1 VKRHNL
7 DMATGTSLSHV
18 FPLGSRLNERGHVE
32 VGGCDTID
40 LAREFGTP
48 AYVVAEDDLRARAR
62 AFVQA
67 GRETGHDDFGVV
79 FASKAF
85 PCTAVLSLFAEEGLW
100 CDVASGG
107 ELHLALN
114 AGFPSERILMHGNA
128 KSLDEL
134 AFALEQRI
142 GLIVIDNFDEID
154 RLDNLLNASQS
165 AHAPTGPPAHA
176 PVGTGSHVTRSS
188 QDVLI
193 RATPD
198 VRGDT
203 HEKIS
208 TGQADSKFG
217 FSMADVPAAIARVRA
232 VPGLSL
238 QGIHAHIGSQL
249 LELEPFRREVAALAQ
264 IGNGVGG
271 FSIYDLGGG
280 LGVAYTEAQHPPEI
294 EAWVGALVG
303 AAHEAG
309 IEPGARI
316 LVEPGRALTA
326 NAGITLYTVESVKR
340 NVSTWVAVD
349 GGMSDNLRPMLYGAT
364 YEAHM
369 ADRLGDP
376 VGESDPPDATRCVL
390 AGKHCESG
398 DAIAREVFL
407 EDPHPGDIVVTPAT
421 GAYGFAMASNYN
433 GVPRPPRD
441 LRRPDRPR
449 CPLARCHPARGS
461 PPRCRPR
468 CPLGGL
474 DRRPCPPL
482 RRAGAA
488 RRGLPGHER
497 STSAYSA
504 TARSARRSQPCSGSV
519 PPMSSGSPGASRS
532 WERCSPRAK
541 AVSRRSSSARTR
553 SSS

>member
-1 VKRHNL
+1 MTPRRVPSRVSRHNL

-18 FPLGSRLNERGHVE
+18 FPLGSRLNERGHIE
-32 VGGCDTID
+32 VGGCDTIE

-67 GRETGHDDFGVV
+67 GRDAGQQDFHVV

-85 PCTAVLSLFAEEGLW
+85 PCTAVLGLFAEEGLW

-114 AGFPSERILMHGNA
+114 AGFAPERILMHGNA
-128 KSLDEL
+128 KSEAEL
-134 AFALEQRI
+134 RMALEHRI

-154 RLDNLLNASQS
+154 RLAGLLAERRVDADPVRS
-165 AHAPTGPPAHA
+165 AGRPAGRSALKDDSFRPVHVPVGRTVHAPSGTGPHA
-176 PVGTGSHVTRSS
+176 ALSSSERGDIREGTDDHRQS
-188 QDVLI
+188 VLI
-193 RATPD
+193 RATPN

-217 FSMADVPAAIARVRA
+217 FSMADIPAAIERVRG
-232 VPGLSL
+232 VDGLVL
-238 QGIHAHIGSQL
+238 EGVHAHIGSQI
-249 LELEPFRREVAALAQ
+249 LELEPFRREAAALAEL
-264 IGNGVGG
+264 GSGVGG

-294 EAWVGALVG
+294 EEWVGAVVG

-309 IEPGARI
+309 ISSSARL

-326 NAGITLYTVESVKR
+326 NAGVTLYTVESVKR

-349 GGMSDNLRPMLYGAT
+349 GGMSDNLRPMLYGAV
-364 YEAHM
+364 YEAHI
-369 ADRLGDP
+369 ADRFGDQVGAVGDLVGAANP
-376 VGESDPPDATRCVL
+376 VGAAEGAGAARCVL

-398 DAIAREVFL
+398 DVIVREALF
-407 EDPHPGDIVVTPAT
+407 EDPKPGDVIVTPAT

-433 GVPRPPRD
+433 GVPRPPVLFCKDGDARVVVRRESFED
-441 LRRPDRPR
+441 L
-449 CPLARCHPARGS
+449 
-461 PPRCRPR
+461 
-468 CPLGGL
+468 
-474 DRRPCPPL
+474 
-482 RRAGAA
+482 
-488 RRGLPGHER
+488 
-497 STSAYSA
+497 
-504 TARSARRSQPCSGSV
+504 TARDV
-519 PPMSSGSPGASRS
+519 D
-532 WERCSPRAK
+532 
-541 AVSRRSSSARTR
+541 
-553 SSS
+553 